1 MPEYQITVV
10 RRAALVLRTLAQ
22 RGPLG
27 VSELSREVRLGKTSV
42 FRLLHTLSQEGLVRQ
57 DALTSQY
64 SLGAELVVLGQAA
77 VEGIDLRT
85 HARPLMERLSRQTG
99 LPSYLNVPGALDVV
113 CLEHVPSLGGI
124 NLYGAA
130 GHTMPYHACPSGLVL
145 LAFGPPE
152 RVEQVLERG
161 LNRYGSQTITERKR
175 LHEAL
180 AATRDAGFASGVDD
194 LEDGVSSIAAP
205 IKDATDGVVA
215 SLGLAGFSHLFS
227 PRFEELV
234 EAVRQAASEI
244 SFSGGDGR
252 PRLAAAATA
261 TPGGAR

>member
-27 VSELSREVRLGKTSV
+27 VSELSREVGLGKASV
-42 FRLLHTLSQEGLVRQ
+42 FRLLQTLSLEGLVRQ
-57 DALTSQY
+57 DSSTSQY
-64 SLGAELVVLGQAA
+64 SLGPELVVLGQAA

-85 HARPLMERLSRQTG
+85 HARPLMERLSKQTG
-99 LPSYLNVPGALDVV
+99 LPSYLNVAGALDVV

-152 RVEQVLERG
+152 RVEHVLERG
-161 LNRYGSQTITERKR
+161 LDRYSSQTITEPKR
-175 LHEAL
+175 LLEAL
-180 AATRDAGFASGVDD
+180 AATREAGYASGVDD

-205 IKDATDGVVA
+205 IMDAADRVVA

-227 PRFEELV
+227 KRFEELV
-234 EAVRQAASEI
+234 AAVREAASAI
-244 SFSGGDGR
+244 SFSSGDGTL
-252 PRLAAAATA
+252 PLAAVATA
-261 TPGGAR
+261 TPGGGR